1 MSSQAVLSIDSAL
14 LNKTSKLPDIFL
26 QNPPKIH
33 QKGFKREFFSEK
45 MTPGNSE
52 AEFYVGVWRTLLLR
66 LMNVVFFLKSSNHVG
81 KWDKNASQS
90 IRKYTK
96 LNVETIILTLKI
108 PAAKNAEQK
117 CSQYQS
123 KMYTASQYQLYFFTC
138 MLRAQKSSDF

>member
-1 MSSQAVLSIDSAL
+1 MQINVLYKGPNFSQSSFFLNVSIYEISSQAVLSIDSAL

-66 LMNVVFFLKSSNHVG
+66 LMNVGFFSWKV
-81 KWDKNASQS
+81 
-90 IRKYTK
+90 RT
-96 LNVETIILTLKI
+96 
-108 PAAKNAEQK
+108 
-117 CSQYQS
+117 
-123 KMYTASQYQLYFFTC
+123 M
-138 MLRAQKSSDF
+138 